1 MQTLTAMKRNSFFAL
16 TMCFALCAPQCACAQ
31 QMTAQQ
37 KHQMLLNI
45 VDLFEEYEKYSAI
58 DEDFQENVSPFRS
71 LFATS
76 NAFVFNDLIGITPA
90 EENIPLGEYVAALA
104 TESGTTRVSI
114 SNISHDDFTYENGVW
129 KIRCTFNKNV
139 NVSNRCGVEFASEFL
154 YTEDY
159 KLTAV
164 IRCDFEENTCRFER
178 IEGQPIDRSVLPD
191 GYRILKA
198 SSNHDKDVT
207 FDGKPLRFNAM
218 SQAFVSP
225 TASISYP
232 DPEATVLMIPVN
244 EGCNIWKMKYIP
256 RLWRLNAHAD
266 IVVGDFYSIESSL
279 SSLEA
284 KSSGT
289 EFGVD
294 MGRLLNPSSK
304 TRISFNFGLGY
315 SSSTLD
321 LNLNADKLSYECE
334 ADNEANGLAYTRVYE
349 GILSHETIKVG
360 SVVVPLYFDFERAF
374 SKWISGYAQVGLRNY
389 INISSSLDNQTHIDD
404 IYGVF
409 PTPYNGVIDYHY
421 PYDGFR
427 HDLDMGNSQL
437 VEQEVATRLYSVDAF
452 AALGVR
458 VRPVV
463 TLPLYLNLGVGYQMG
478 LLDPFDTS
486 GYGKVGQAG
495 NPLSYYT
502 LDSNNLQP
510 FADGSEHLNSLVS
523 SLSTWRRQHLKVNL
537 GLVYKF

>member
-1 MQTLTAMKRNSFFAL
+1 MKRNIISAL
-16 TMCFALCAPQCACAQ
+16 TMCLALCAPQYGHAQ

-37 KHQMLLNI
+37 RQQMLMNI

-58 DEDFQENVSPFRS
+58 DEDFQDNVSPFRS

-76 NAFVFNDLIGITPA
+76 NAFVFNDLVGIAPA
-90 EENIPLGEYVAALA
+90 EENLPLGEYVAALA
-104 TESGTTRVSI
+104 TGSSTTRVSI

-129 KIRCTFNKNV
+129 KIRCTFDKNI
-139 NVSNRCGVEFASEFL
+139 NVSNHCGIEFASDYL
-154 YTEDY
+154 YSEDY

-164 IRCDFEENTCRFER
+164 IRCNLDENTCRFER
-178 IEGQPIDRSVLPD
+178 IEGRPIDRSVLPE

-198 SSNHDKDVT
+198 SNTHDKDVT

-225 TASISYP
+225 SASISYP
-232 DPEATVLMIPVN
+232 DPEATVLMVPVN

-256 RLWRLNAHAD
+256 RLWRLKAHVD
-266 IVVGDFYSIESSL
+266 ITAGDYYSVESSL
-279 SSLEA
+279 SDLKT

-289 EFGVD
+289 EFGLD
-294 MGRLLNPSSK
+294 MGRLLNPNSK
-304 TRISFNFGLGY
+304 TRITFNFGLGY

-321 LNLNADKLSYECE
+321 LDLNSGKLSYECE

-349 GILSHETIKVG
+349 GVQAHETIKVG

-374 SKWISGYAQVGLRNY
+374 SKWISGYVQVGLRNY
-389 INISSSLDNQTHIDD
+389 INLSSSLDNQTHIDD

-409 PTPYNGVIDYHY
+409 PAPYNGVIDYHY
-421 PYDGFR
+421 PFDGFR
-427 HDLDMGNSQL
+427 HDLTMGNDQL
-437 VEQEVATRLYSVDAF
+437 LEKEVNTRLYSVDAF
-452 AALGVR
+452 AVLGVR
-458 VRPVV
+458 VRPIV
-463 TLPLYLNLGVGYQMG
+463 TLPLYVDLGVGYQMG
-478 LLDPFDTS
+478 LLSAFDTS
-486 GYGKVGQAG
+486 DYGKVGKAG

-510 FADGSEHLNSLVS
+510 FADGTEHLNSLAS
-523 SLSTWRRQHLKVNL
+523 SLSTWRRQHLKINV